1 MSGYDKLSL
10 SQKHLIDK
18 YEQYLENTPLK
29 PATRLAYKSKILVFM
44 LKNNL
49 ENEED
54 IKVYLREH
62 GTPSNSGFKWL
73 FTMLNI
79 SLDAYKTKP
88 KGTKHKNHPRQ
99 KRSLRTR
106 LGFTYESCNDEYV
119 QRFQKERNLMPSTM
133 HGHWNALN
141 IYIPLCGFKNAKEMI
156 EEAYEDERKGLPP
169 KKARIKQHLSKY
181 LLTLRDNLDNPN
193 TIHTYFTKLETFY
206 RHYDVSVPNRPP
218 MQMKNKVHVS
228 YEDLPTKDMI
238 RKAVEQSELDMKA
251 LILFMSSSGTAMA
264 ETINMRV
271 KDLVKGL
278 KYHTSKTDI
287 NMIIDELQGR
297 RDIVP
302 CIPMLRIKTDVP
314 YYTCCSPEASYY
326 LFEYLNVR
334 RGYYN
339 LKDDDKVFDMA
350 KSMVM
355 KKFTKIND
363 ENEWGKVANYRRFRS
378 HALRK
383 YHASNIGCSFDV
395 INMLEGRS
403 NGTIH
408 QTYVKTQPEKLR
420 ETYMKYMKNVMIKP
434 EEFGYASQLDRM
446 KDYVDEKLQEN
457 TSIHGEFVPQIPQQ
471 NNCLGNTKTQQNNSD
486 LLIQLQELTKQ
497 VGILEYRI
505 RQLEN
510 KGG

>member
-1 MSGYDKLSL
+1 MSGYDKLSP
-10 SQKHLIDK
+10 D
-18 YEQYLENTPLK
+18 T
-29 PATRLAYKSKILVFM
+29 
-44 LKNNL
+44 
-49 ENEED
+49 
-54 IKVYLREH
+54 
-62 GTPSNSGFKWL
+62 
-73 FTMLNI
+73 
-79 SLDAYKTKP
+79 YKTKP

-106 LGFTYESCNDEYV
+106 LGFTYESRNDEYV
-119 QRFQKERNLMPSTM
+119 QRFQKERNLMPSSMYGLTI
-133 HGHWNALN
+133 ALN

-206 RHYDVSVPNRPP
+206 RHYDVTVPNRPP

-264 ETINMRV
+264 ETINMRI

-278 KYHTSKTDI
+278 KYHTNQTDI

-334 RGYYN
+334 RGYHN
-339 LKDDDKVFDMA
+339 FKDDDKVFDMT
-350 KSMVM
+350 KSMM
-355 KKFTKIND
+355 LKKFTKIND
-363 ENEWGKVANYRRFRS
+363 DNDWGKVVNYR
-378 HALRK
+378 
-383 YHASNIGCSFDV
+383 
-395 INMLEGRS
+395 
-403 NGTIH
+403 
-408 QTYVKTQPEKLR
+408 
-420 ETYMKYMKNVMIKP
+420 
-434 EEFGYASQLDRM
+434 
-446 KDYVDEKLQEN
+446 
-457 TSIHGEFVPQIPQQ
+457 
-471 NNCLGNTKTQQNNSD
+471 
-486 LLIQLQELTKQ
+486 
-497 VGILEYRI
+497 
-505 RQLEN
+505 
-510 KGG
+510 

>member
-1 MSGYDKLSL
+1 MSGYDKLSPP
-10 SQKHLIDK
+10 QKHLIDK
-18 YEQYLENTPLK
+18 YEQYLENIPLK
-29 PATRLAYKSKILVFM
+29 PATRLAYKSKILVFI

-49 ENEED
+49 EDEDD

-62 GTPSNSGFKWL
+62 EKPSNSGFKWL
-73 FTMLNI
+73 FTMMNLP
-79 SLDAYKTKP
+79 SEMYKTKP
-88 KGTKHKNHPRQ
+88 KGTKHKNHPRRKQ
-99 KRSLRTR
+99 SLRTK

-141 IYIPLCGFKNAKEMI
+141 IYIPLNGFKNAKEMI

-264 ETINMRV
+264 ETINMRI

-278 KYHTSKTDI
+278 KYHTTQTDI
-287 NMIIDELQGR
+287 NMIIDELRGR

-334 RGYYN
+334 RGYHN
-339 LKDDDKVFDMA
+339 FKDDDKVFDMA
-350 KSMVM
+350 KSMVL

-363 ENEWGKVANYRRFRS
+363 DNDWGKVANYRRFRS

-383 YHASNIGCSFDV
+383 FHASNIGCSFDV

-446 KDYVDEKLQEN
+446 KNYVDEKLQEN
-457 TSIHGEFVPQIPQQ
+457 NSVQNEHITSVVPQYDT
-471 NNCLGNTKTQQNNSD
+471 CLKTTKTDNSD

-497 VGILEYRI
+497 VGMLEYRI
-505 RQLEN
+505 QQLEN